1 MAFCVGYVAYAGLA
15 WRYFFVGPV
24 VFEVV
29 IALCLLGAWV
39 LAGRAE
45 RTA

>member
-1 MAFCVGYVAYAGLA
+1 
-15 WRYFFVGPV
+15 

-39 LAGRAE
+39 LAGRVE
-45 RTA
+45 ETD